1 MQEQIEKTWL
11 KQVAEGNEPAFRA
24 LFDAY
29 KDRFF
34 AVARKMTGSVYIAE
48 EMVQE
53 TFIVLWNKRAL
64 LKKVE
69 QPDSYLFTIFY
80 RCLYKHFKSEA
91 LLRKTR
97 NELLPLVPANTDE
110 AEDPVWLMEE
120 RFSQL
125 EAAIATLPPQQATVY
140 RLSKLEGLSR
150 EQVAERMGISENT
163 VKNHLAVALQSLR
176 KNAGK
181 LGLWLL

>member
-1 MQEQIEKTWL
+1 
-11 KQVAEGNEPAFRA
+11 
-24 LFDAY
+24 
-29 KDRFF
+29 
-34 AVARKMTGSVYIAE
+34 
-48 EMVQE
+48 
-53 TFIVLWNKRAL
+53 
-64 LKKVE
+64 
-69 QPDSYLFTIFY
+69 
-80 RCLYKHFKSEA
+80 
-91 LLRKTR
+91 
-97 NELLPLVPANTDE
+97 
-110 AEDPVWLMEE
+110 MEE